1 MECANAMAKG
11 EIHAFN
17 EGRRDDAG
25 ETQFAQLLPDV
36 AERTAKRAWEGGN
49 EPTSARGF

>member
-1 MECANAMAKG
+1 MESANAMANG

-17 EGRRDDAG
+17 EGRLDDAG

-36 AERTAKRAWEGGN
+36 KE
-49 EPTSARGF
+49 